1 MVPRVETNIVP
12 INCSVVNMPNRTDL
26 GQQTS
31 VIMSV
36 KNAEN

>member
-1 MVPRVETNIVP
+1 MVPRVETNMGP
-12 INCSVVNMPNRTDL
+12 NNCSVVNMPNPADL
-26 GQQTS
+26 GQHTS